1 VPVIMQYLHVR
12 ALVDEVALDSTRPD
26 LFHWRWSPSGLYSA
40 SSAYQ
45 ATFQGHT
52 TLFRARELWK
62 VEVPNK
68 CHMFI
73 WLVLQDRCWTAERRR
88 RHGLQD
94 DDDYAFCSQL
104 AESIDH
110 LLVGCPF
117 SREVWFKCFRRIGWH
132 GMAPTA
138 RVGGFA
144 LRWLCTRKRLRRDHR
159 KCFNSIAVLVAWKLA
174 GPREDFRGECSLSPT
189 FLVYEITQDFEL
201 WCRADLIPRS
211 SLPAS

>member
-1 VPVIMQYLHVR
+1 MQYLHVR
-12 ALVDEVALDSTRPD
+12 ALVDEVALDLTRPD

-62 VEVPNK
+62 VEVPTSVV
-68 CHMFI
+68 CLF
-73 WLVLQDRCWTAERRR
+73 
-88 RHGLQD
+88 GLSCRIGAGRLNGD
-94 DDDYAFCSQL
+94 ADMVFRTMMTMLFALSWPSPLITSWSAAHSVVKSGLNAFV
-104 AESIDH
+104 E
-110 LLVGCPF
+110 LVGM
-117 SREVWFKCFRRIGWH
+117 GWPLQL
-132 GMAPTA
+132 GSA
-138 RVGGFA
+138 GFA
-144 LRWLCTRKRLRRDHR
+144 LWWLRTRKRLRRDHR